1 MYSFVQSDVFF
12 DFRPQRQAR
21 LQILPQVQNFSE
33 IDFPIIEDLVLTN
46 EEALLLEE
54 KNESLSDVP
63 TQSPE
68 MWLNKFYRKK
78 IFPRKLNSEPTE
90 PFRQVTTESSQTSD
104 GTSETSFGKLS
115 LQNATTTLNDHIT
128 TLDAEITETKKTTP
142 SPNDDSVKDYEYI
155 VFLNDKVK
163 FKNFEYE
170 EDYDTASL
178 PDSDF
183 NTINMLNDLFKITKP
198 VGFAESQKLRF
209 DEESPTTN
217 TLEDENGLEA
227 TTYDTETESL
237 PTNVAV
243 EAENHDPEVKE
254 TTTTKTFTELAA
266 LIFEDPTT
274 TSSTEFVEER
284 ESEILTI
291 SSFDLSTGTPMP
303 EINTEENIVD
313 TEASIEVKKI
323 SKKKSKLERLKK
335 LKKKKGFRD
344 QIEHFYQSKNPN
356 FDFRVS
362 DLAPFKNDF
371 DFDFGD
377 RSPVEDIRNKMSELL
392 GKSNERKTQGLE
404 LFQRSGQTDFQ
415 QQQQQQQQQQVSF
428 DGFENFGS
436 NFQAFPSPQRPAVFS
451 HFDDDFRGT
460 ENLFTPLSQRKRRI
474 AFRVPESVKNDL
486 IYHWINNN

>member
-1 MYSFVQSDVFF
+1 M
-12 DFRPQRQAR
+12 
-21 LQILPQVQNFSE
+21 
-33 IDFPIIEDLVLTN
+33 
-46 EEALLLEE
+46 
-54 KNESLSDVP
+54 
-63 TQSPE
+63 
-68 MWLNKFYRKK
+68 
-78 IFPRKLNSEPTE
+78 
-90 PFRQVTTESSQTSD
+90 
-104 GTSETSFGKLS
+104 
-115 LQNATTTLNDHIT
+115 
-128 TLDAEITETKKTTP
+128 
-142 SPNDDSVKDYEYI
+142 
-155 VFLNDKVK
+155 FLNDKVK

-227 TTYDTETESL
+227 TTYETETESL

-313 TEASIEVKKI
+313 TFYWEQSPQEKVPLLFKPEQNQAQEIVPAPLSEADDKESVLKWYGKDL
-323 SKKKSKLERLKK
+323 SKKDAEKLKRLKNDVTLSVFHSEIYHAN
-335 LKKKKGFRD
+335 LKKNLSSFVL
-344 QIEHFYQSKNPN
+344 QQCTPTLLYQL
-356 FDFRVS
+356 DF
-362 DLAPFKNDF
+362 A
-371 DFDFGD
+371 
-377 RSPVEDIRNKMSELL
+377 
-392 GKSNERKTQGLE
+392 
-404 LFQRSGQTDFQ
+404 LFM
-415 QQQQQQQQQQVSF
+415 V
-428 DGFENFGS
+428 
-436 NFQAFPSPQRPAVFS
+436 
-451 HFDDDFRGT
+451 
-460 ENLFTPLSQRKRRI
+460 
-474 AFRVPESVKNDL
+474 
-486 IYHWINNN
+486 Y